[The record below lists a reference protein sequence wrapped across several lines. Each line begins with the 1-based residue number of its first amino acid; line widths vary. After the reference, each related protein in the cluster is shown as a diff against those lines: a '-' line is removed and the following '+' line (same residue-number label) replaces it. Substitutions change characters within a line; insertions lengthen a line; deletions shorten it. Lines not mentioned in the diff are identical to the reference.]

1 MNVEDT
7 DPREAAA
14 EALAAED
21 EDDEDFDDDEDV
33 EDEFGPLDDNE
44 IRARPAERDP
54 DEVEA
59 DGLLQ
64 LDRKEL
70 SEIGSELDNHS
81 PTASPTS
88 RPDGFADE

>member
-14 EALAAED
+14 EALEAED
-21 EDDEDFDDDEDV
+21 DDDFDDDEDV

-44 IRARPAERDP
+44 IRKRPTERDP

-59 DGLLQ
+59 DGLLE

-70 SEIGSELDNHS
+70 SEIGSELDN
-81 PTASPTS
+81 
-88 RPDGFADE
+88 PDGFADE

>member
-33 EDEFGPLDDNE
+33 EDEFGPLDE
-44 IRARPAERDP
+44 RPVERDP

-70 SEIGSELDNHS
+70 SEIGSELDN
-81 PTASPTS
+81 
-88 RPDGFADE
+88 PDGFADE

>member
-1 MNVEDT
+1 MSVEDT

-21 EDDEDFDDDEDV
+21 EDDEDFDDEEDV

-44 IRARPAERDP
+44 VRERPAERDP

-70 SEIGSELDNHS
+70 SEIGSELDN
-81 PTASPTS
+81 
-88 RPDGFADE
+88 PDGFADE

>member
-1 MNVEDT
+1 MSVEDT

-21 EDDEDFDDDEDV
+21 EDDEDFDDEEDV

-44 IRARPAERDP
+44 IRERPAERDP

-70 SEIGSELDNHS
+70 SEIGSELDN
-81 PTASPTS
+81 
-88 RPDGFADE
+88 PDGFADE

>member
-1 MNVEDT
+1 MNSDST
-7 DPREAAA
+7 DPREIAA

-21 EDDEDFDDDEDV
+21 ADDDDFDDDEDLD
-33 EDEFGPLDDNE
+33 EDDETEPLDDNE
-44 IRARPAERDP
+44 IRERPASRDP

-70 SEIGSELDNHS
+70 NELGLELDN
-81 PTASPTS
+81 
-88 RPDGFADE
+88 PDGFADE